1 MHPVYSEFRIR
12 VSHRVKEIRTQKG
25 ITQEQMEEGPNGVP
39 YKTVQ
44 TVENEQ
50 REVYLSTLY
59 RIAKRLD
66 IDIRE
71 LFDFKDKPVKK

>member
-1 MHPVYSEFRIR
+1 MKTPYDDFRLR
-12 VSHRVKEIRTQKG
+12 VSHKVKALRVKKG
-25 ITQEQMEEGPNGVP
+25 LTQEQMEEGPKGIS

-59 RIAKRLD
+59 RIADRLD
-66 IDIRE
+66 VDIRE
-71 LFDFKDKPVKK
+71 LFKFPRK

>member
-1 MHPVYSEFRIR
+1 MKTPYDDFRLR
-12 VSHRVKEIRTQKG
+12 LSHRIKALRQSKG
-25 ITQEQMEEGPNGVP
+25 ITQEQMEEGPKGIS

-59 RIAKRLD
+59 RIADRLGVD
-66 IDIRE
+66 IKE
-71 LFDFKDKPVKK
+71 LFRFPDSKK

>member
-1 MHPVYSEFRIR
+1 
-12 VSHRVKEIRTQKG
+12 
-25 ITQEQMEEGPNGVP
+25 MEEGPKAIS

-59 RIAKRLD
+59 RIADRLGVD
-66 IDIRE
+66 IKE
-71 LFDFKDKPVKK
+71 LFKFPDTKK